1 MSQSV
6 VTVRLNGQPYQMGCG
21 PGEEA
26 HIEALAKEVDD
37 IITAV
42 KADAGQLGDTRL
54 LAMVALILADQ
65 KHTLQNSPG
74 RNSSSQNAPGQ
85 NGSGK
90 DAAADKD
97 AGAGIDDAAEALLAS
112 QLDAMAV
119 KLRGLKAQIES
130 KS

>member
-65 KHTLQNSPG
+65 KHTLQNS
-74 RNSSSQNAPGQ
+74 SKFFESKFSGQ

-119 KLRGLKAQIES
+119 KLRSLKAQIES
-130 KS
+130 TS

>member
-6 VTVRLNGQPYQMGCG
+6 VTVRLNGQAYQMGCG

-26 HIEALAKEVDD
+26 HIEALAREVDD

-42 KADAGQLGDTRL
+42 KSDAGQLGDTRL
-54 LAMVALILADQ
+54 LAMAALILADQ
-65 KHTLQNSPG
+65 KHTLQNTSG
-74 RNSSSQNAPGQ
+74 QNVLSQ

-90 DAAADKD
+90 QAAADKD
-97 AGAGIDDAAEALLAS
+97 AVAGIDDAAQALLAS

-119 KLRGLKAQIES
+119 KLRSLKAQMES
-130 KS
+130 TT

>member
-54 LAMVALILADQ
+54 LAMAALILADQ
-65 KHTLQNSPG
+65 KHTLQNS
-74 RNSSSQNAPGQ
+74 SGQ

-90 DAAADKD
+90 ESTADK
-97 AGAGIDDAAEALLAS
+97 IDDAAEAVLAS

-119 KLRGLKAQIES
+119 KLISLKAQIES
-130 KS
+130 TS

>member
-65 KHTLQNSPG
+65 KHTLQNSSG
-74 RNSSSQNAPGQ
+74 QNGSGQ

-119 KLRGLKAQIES
+119 KLRSLKAQIES
-130 KS
+130 TS

>member
-26 HIEALAKEVDD
+26 HIEALAQEVDD

-42 KADAGQLGDTRL
+42 KANAGQLGDTRL

-65 KHTLQNSPG
+65 KHTLQNS
-74 RNSSSQNAPGQ
+74 SGQ
-85 NGSGK
+85 NGSGQNDSGK

-119 KLRGLKAQIES
+119 KLRSLKAQIES
-130 KS
+130 TS

>member
-26 HIEALAKEVDD
+26 HIEALAQEVDD

-42 KADAGQLGDTRL
+42 KADAGQLGDSRL

-74 RNSSSQNAPGQ
+74 QNVPGQ

-90 DAAADKD
+90 ETTADKD
-97 AGAGIDDAAEALLAS
+97 AEAGIDDAAEALLAS

-119 KLRGLKAQIES
+119 KLRSLKAQIES
-130 KS
+130 TS

>member
-37 IITAV
+37 IITSV

-54 LAMVALILADQ
+54 LAMAALILADQ
-65 KHTLQNSPG
+65 KHTLQN
-74 RNSSSQNAPGQ
+74 
-85 NGSGK
+85 GSAT
-90 DAAADKD
+90 DAEKT
-97 AGAGIDDAAEALLAS
+97 AGNGIDDGAEALLVS

-119 KLRGLKAQIES
+119 KLRSLKAQIETTS
-130 KS
+130 

>member
-21 PGEEA
+21 PGEES

-74 RNSSSQNAPGQ
+74 QNVPGQ

-90 DAAADKD
+90 ETTADKD

-119 KLRGLKAQIES
+119 KLRSLKAQIES
-130 KS
+130 TS

>member
-1 MSQSV
+1 MPQSV

-37 IITAV
+37 IIKAV

-54 LAMVALILADQ
+54 LAMVALILADK
-65 KHTLQNSPG
+65 KHTLQNSSG
-74 RNSSSQNAPGQ
+74 QNAPGQ
-85 NGSGK
+85 NSSGK
-90 DAAADKD
+90 DSASDKD
-97 AGAGIDDAAEALLAS
+97 AEVCIDDAGEALLAS

-119 KLRGLKAQIES
+119 KLRSLKAQMES
-130 KS
+130 TT

>member
-37 IITAV
+37 IITSV

-54 LAMVALILADQ
+54 LAMAALILADQ
-65 KHTLQNSPG
+65 KHTLQNSSAQ
-74 RNSSSQNAPGQ
+74 NSSAP
-85 NGSGK
+85 
-90 DAAADKD
+90 D
-97 AGAGIDDAAEALLAS
+97 AGADKGTGANIDEAA
-112 QLDAMAV
+112 
-119 KLRGLKAQIES
+119 
-130 KS
+130 

>member
-1 MSQSV
+1 MTRSV
-6 VTVRLNGQPYQMGCG
+6 VTVRLNGQAYQMGCG
-21 PGEEA
+21 PGEEL

-42 KADAGQLGDTRL
+42 KADAGQLGDARL

-65 KHTLQNSPG
+65 KYTL
-74 RNSSSQNAPGQ
+74 QNAPGQ

-90 DAAADKD
+90 EATADKN

-119 KLRGLKAQIES
+119 KLRSLKAQIES
-130 KS
+130 TS

>member
-74 RNSSSQNAPGQ
+74 QNSSSQNAPGQ

-90 DAAADKD
+90 EATADK
-97 AGAGIDDAAEALLAS
+97 IDDAAEAVLAS

-119 KLRGLKAQIES
+119 KLISLKAQIES
-130 KS
+130 TS

>member
-37 IITAV
+37 IITSV

-54 LAMVALILADQ
+54 LAMAALILADQ
-65 KHTLQNSPG
+65 KHTLQNA
-74 RNSSSQNAPGQ
+74 SSQNSSAT
-85 NGSGK
+85 N
-90 DAAADKD
+90 AAADNGI
-97 AGAGIDDAAEALLAS
+97 GASIDEAAETLLIT
-112 QLDAMAV
+112 QLDEMAV
-119 KLRGLKAQIES
+119 KLRSLKAHIES
-130 KS
+130 TS

>member
-74 RNSSSQNAPGQ
+74 QNAPGQ

-119 KLRGLKAQIES
+119 KLRSLKAQIES
-130 KS
+130 TS

>member
-1 MSQSV
+1 MTQSV

-65 KHTLQNSPG
+65 KHTLQNSSG
-74 RNSSSQNAPGQ
+74 QNSSGQ

-119 KLRGLKAQIES
+119 KLRSLKAQIES
-130 KS
+130 TS

>member
-37 IITAV
+37 IITSV

-54 LAMVALILADQ
+54 LAMAALILADQ
-65 KHTLQNSPG
+65 KHTLQNA
-74 RNSSSQNAPGQ
+74 SSQNLQ
-85 NGSGK
+85 GK
-90 DAAADKD
+90 DAAADKH
-97 AGAGIDDAAEALLAS
+97 AAAVLDDAAEALLAG
-112 QLDAMAV
+112 QLDEMAV
-119 KLRGLKAQIES
+119 KLRSLKAHIES
-130 KS
+130 TS

>member
-37 IITAV
+37 IITVV

-65 KHTLQNSPG
+65 KHTLQNS
-74 RNSSSQNAPGQ
+74 SGQ
-85 NGSGK
+85 NGSGQNDSGK

-119 KLRGLKAQIES
+119 KLRSLKAQIES
-130 KS
+130 TS

>member
-21 PGEEA
+21 PGEES

-65 KHTLQNSPG
+65 KHTLQNSRVKSSVKMFRVKMVQEKKLLRIKTPG
-74 RNSSSQNAPGQ
+74 R
-85 NGSGK
+85 
-90 DAAADKD
+90 
-97 AGAGIDDAAEALLAS
+97 ALMMPQKPCL
-112 QLDAMAV
+112 
-119 KLRGLKAQIES
+119 LRSWMLWR
-130 KS
+130 

>member
-74 RNSSSQNAPGQ
+74 QNVPGQ

-90 DAAADKD
+90 EAIADKD
-97 AGAGIDDAAEALLAS
+97 AGAGIDLSL
-112 QLDAMAV
+112 
-119 KLRGLKAQIES
+119 IHI
-130 KS
+130 

>member
-21 PGEEA
+21 PGEES

-74 RNSSSQNAPGQ
+74 QNVPGQ

-90 DAAADKD
+90 EATADKD

-119 KLRGLKAQIES
+119 KLRSLKAQIES
-130 KS
+130 TS

>member
-37 IITAV
+37 IITSV
-42 KADAGQLGDTRL
+42 KADASQLGDTRL
-54 LAMVALILADQ
+54 LAMAALILADQ
-65 KHTLQNSPG
+65 KHTLQNSSAQ
-74 RNSSSQNAPGQ
+74 NSSAP
-85 NGSGK
+85 
-90 DAAADKD
+90 D
-97 AGAGIDDAAEALLAS
+97 AGADKGTGANIDEAAETLLVT

-119 KLRGLKAQIES
+119 KLRSLKAQIES
-130 KS
+130 TS